1 MWNIQLLVFFY
12 IQRAKITHKAMNDT
26 RVERER
32 QDGKDSEE
40 KKKRKKAKKQV
51 EYVHESHYKVSD

>member
-1 MWNIQLLVFFY
+1 LVFFY